1 MKFTAFRWAGVALVA
16 AVALVLL
23 APSIAS
29 TAPVPR
35 IVSVDIEGNVHV
47 PTATIMGVVE
57 AHPGEQFNPRIV
69 QGDLQRINALGY
81 FAAIAPPLIRQRPG
95 GIAITYRVVEN
106 PVITK
111 IVFTGNQHVPS
122 DTILALMD
130 LAVGQVFNTNTFR
143 SDVLKINNYYERI
156 GYGGQVPTHVKNI
169 NLDPATG
176 VLSLDILEGLTIVAC
191 QKPGMVGEPV
201 CLTGDHVLPPNLIF
215 PALSVK
221 PGVVYSDDLRD
232 KDVDALK
239 HLYEDKFHLELG
251 NFVGGI
257 DPSTIDLKNDTAQV
271 TYEVDVMRVSVVEI
285 TGNTRTKDIVIRRD
299 LRVVPGM
306 VVNTDAIKADYERLN
321 QTQYFSKVEPDIK
334 PGPDARKPQDVT
346 LVWHVT
352 EQRTA
357 SASVGF
363 GYSGGLT
370 GEGLYGT
377 LGLSDN
383 NLHGTG
389 NGVSIQ
395 FQGGAR
401 THLAQIQGSIPYL
414 GNTPQSERYSVTGS
428 VFASGTTYYYP
439 IYEDT
444 SKAIPTI
451 PSVGGTPVPIP
462 VTLYSST
469 SSAQVSNAVATSVS
483 DSNGVTAQLGRRLSD
498 YTQVTAGVT
507 GEVIKYDTTV
517 PSPYYFE
524 SYQPNIFIG
533 PTPSPLNSSLNYN
546 NGSFGIAASSIANV
560 NTGLPYRLDMFNLGL
575 QIVTTD
581 DPYNPRVGWKASL
594 SESLSGPEIA
604 SSFRFTQS
612 ILDVAKFL
620 PILKRATFGVHLV
633 GDTSSG
639 VIPPSSLFV
648 FSDQQMRGYNQ
659 VFYGTDAVLG
669 QVELRQPVLASGQL
683 SVAIFADGLDYRIR
697 GAQPLLDPYT
707 NRITGYPS
715 RWTYLTDAGVGL
727 RFDVP
732 QLGLHTVRI
741 DFARGYNGFHTSF
754 GIGQSF

>member
-1 MKFTAFRWAGVALVA
+1 MSVELRRVRRSPFRWAGVVL
-16 AVALVLL
+16 AVAVIVAVL
-23 APSIAS
+23 APSTGR
-29 TAPVPR
+29 TAPVPK
-35 IVSVDIEGNVHV
+35 IVAVDVEGNVHV
-47 PTATIMGVVE
+47 PTATIMAVVE
-57 AHPGEQFNPRIV
+57 AHAGQPFDARVI
-69 QGDLQRINALGY
+69 QGDLSRINALGY
-81 FAAIAPPLIRQRPG
+81 FAALAPPLIRQRPG

-111 IVFTGNQHVPS
+111 IVFNGNQHVPS
-122 DTILALMD
+122 DTLLALMD

-156 GYGGQVPTHVKNI
+156 GYGGQVPTHVKDI

-176 VLSLDILEGLTIVAC
+176 TLTLQVQEGLTVRSVII
-191 QKPGMVGEPV
+191 G
-201 CLTGDHVLPPNLIF
+201 GDPLLPPTIIT
-215 PALSVK
+215 PVLSVK
-221 PGVVYSDDLRD
+221 PGVEYSDDLRD
-232 KDVDALK
+232 KDVQALK
-239 HLYEDKFHLELG
+239 HLYEDKYHLELG
-251 NFVGGI
+251 NFEGGI
-257 DPSTIDLKNDTAQV
+257 DPSSIDLQHGTAV
-271 TYEVDVMRVSVVEI
+271 VKYDIYVMRVAVVQI
-285 TGNTRTKDIVIRRD
+285 TGNTRTKDQVIRRD

-334 PGPDARKPQDVT
+334 PGPDPKNPQDVT

-389 NGVSIQ
+389 DGLSIQ
-395 FQGGAR
+395 FQGGSR

-414 GNTPQSERYSVTGS
+414 GNTPQSQKYSLTGS
-428 VFASGTTYYYP
+428 IFASGTTYYYP
-439 IYEDT
+439 IYEDVGT
-444 SKAIPTI
+444 NTI
-451 PSVGGTPVPIP
+451 KPAPSVGGTPVPIP

-469 SSAQVSNAVATSVS
+469 SSSQVTNAVATSVS
-483 DSNGVTAQLGRRLSD
+483 DSDGVTAQIGRRLSD
-498 YTQVTAGVT
+498 YTILNAGVT
-507 GEVIKYDTTV
+507 TEIIKYDTTV

-524 SYQPNIFIG
+524 SYQPNIFAG
-533 PTPSPLNSSLNYN
+533 PTPNPLNSSLTTQ

-560 NTGLPYRLDMFNLGL
+560 NTGLPYRLNLMTFGART
-575 QIVTTD
+575 VTTD
-581 DPYNPRVGWKASL
+581 DPYNPRTGINASI
-594 SESLSGPEIA
+594 SESYSAPAIG
-604 SSFRFTQS
+604 SSFTFTQTT
-612 ILDVAKFL
+612 LDMARFFPVL
-620 PILKRATFGVHLV
+620 RSATFGIHFV
-633 GDTSSG
+633 GDTSTG
-639 VIPPSSLFV
+639 VIPPSSLFT

-659 VFYGTDAVLG
+659 VFYGTDAILG
-669 QVELRQPVLASGQL
+669 QAELRYPLLNSGQL
-683 SVAIFADGLDYRIR
+683 SIAVFGDELDYRIR
-697 GAQPLLDPYT
+697 GAQPILDPYT
-707 NRITGYPS
+707 NRITSYPS
-715 RWTYLTDAGVGL
+715 QWTYFGDMGVGL

-732 QLGLHTVRI
+732 QLGLHTVRV

>member
-1 MKFTAFRWAGVALVA
+1 MNPTHRWIATSFAL
-16 AVALVLL
+16 AVALAVL
-23 APSIAS
+23 APSTAR
-29 TAPVPR
+29 TAPVPK

-57 AHPGEQFNPRIV
+57 ARPGQPFNPRVV
-69 QGDLQRINALGY
+69 QADLQHINALGY
-81 FAAIAPPLIRQRPG
+81 FAALAPPLVRQRPG

-106 PVITK
+106 PVITA
-111 IVFTGNQHVPS
+111 ITFGGNSHVPG
-122 DTILALMD
+122 DTLLALMD
-130 LAVGQVFNTNTFR
+130 TAVGQVFNTNTFR

-176 VLSLDILEGLTIVAC
+176 ALRIDVLEGLTVKEVLI
-191 QKPGMVGEPV
+191 G
-201 CLTGDHVLPPNLIF
+201 GDTVLPPTLIM
-215 PALSVK
+215 PVLNVK
-221 PGVVYSDDLRD
+221 AGVVYSDDLRD

-239 HLYEDKFHLELG
+239 HLYEDKWHLELG

-257 DPSTIDLKNDTAQV
+257 DPASIDLQNDTAIVKYQI
-271 TYEVDVMRVSVVEI
+271 YVMRVAVVEI
-285 TGNTRTKDIVIRRD
+285 TGNTRTKDQVIRRQ

-306 VVNTDAIKADYERLN
+306 VVNTDLIKADYERLN
-321 QTQYFSKVEPDIK
+321 QTQYFSKVDPDIK

-414 GNTPQSERYSVTGS
+414 GTTQNSQKYSLTGS
-428 VFASGTTYYYP
+428 VFSSGTTYYYP

-444 SKAIPTI
+444 TRAIPSI
-451 PSVGGTPVPIP
+451 PSSKGTPVPIP

-469 SSAQVSNAVATSVS
+469 TTSEVSGTYATSLS
-483 DSNGVTAQLGRRLSD
+483 DSNGVQAELGRRLSD
-498 YTQVTAGVT
+498 YTQVYAGMTA
-507 GEVIKYDTTV
+507 EVIKYNTTV

-524 SYQPNIFIG
+524 SYQPNIFVG
-533 PTPSPLNSSLNYN
+533 PTPSPLNSSLTYN

-560 NTGLPYRLDMFNLGL
+560 NTGLPYRLDLAQL
-575 QIVTTD
+575 RYHAITTD
-581 DPYNPRVGWKASL
+581 DPYNPRRGWNTTL
-594 SESLSGPEIA
+594 SESYSAPSIG
-604 SSFRFTQS
+604 SSFKFTQTT
-612 ILDVAKFL
+612 LDAARFF
-620 PILKRATFGVHLV
+620 PMLKRATLGVHLV
-633 GDTSSG
+633 GDTSTG

-669 QVELRQPVLASGQL
+669 QIELRQPVLASGQL
-683 SVAIFADGLDYRIR
+683 SVAVFADELDYHIR

-715 RWTYLTDAGVGL
+715 DWTYLGDAGFGL

-754 GIGQSF
+754 GLGQSF

>member
-1 MKFTAFRWAGVALVA
+1 MSVDLRRARRSPFRWAGIALGA
-16 AVALVLL
+16 AVIVAVL
-23 APSIAS
+23 APSTAR
-29 TAPVPR
+29 TAPVPK
-35 IVSVDIEGNVHV
+35 IVAVDVEGNVHV
-47 PTATIMGVVE
+47 PTATIMAVVE
-57 AHPGEQFNPRIV
+57 AHAGQPFDPRVI
-69 QGDLQRINALGY
+69 QGDLSRINALGY
-81 FAAIAPPLIRQRPG
+81 FAALAPPLIRQRPG

-111 IVFTGNQHVPS
+111 IIFNGNQHVPS
-122 DTILALMD
+122 DTLLALMD

-156 GYGGQVPTHVKNI
+156 GYGGQVPTHVKDI

-176 VLSLDILEGLTIVAC
+176 TLTLQVQEGLTVRHVII
-191 QKPGMVGEPV
+191 G
-201 CLTGDHVLPPNLIF
+201 GDPLLPPTVIT
-215 PALSVK
+215 PVLSVK
-221 PGVVYSDDLRD
+221 PGVEYSDDLRD
-232 KDVDALK
+232 KDVQALK

-251 NFVGGI
+251 NFEGGI
-257 DPSTIDLKNDTAQV
+257 DPSSIDLQHGTADV
-271 TYEVDVMRVSVVEI
+271 KYDIYVMRVAVVQI
-285 TGNTRTKDIVIRRD
+285 TGNTRTKDQVIRRD

-334 PGPDARKPQDVT
+334 PGPDPKSPQDVT

-389 NGVSIQ
+389 NGLSIQ
-395 FQGGAR
+395 FQGGSR
-401 THLAQIQGSIPYL
+401 THLAQIQGSIPFL
-414 GNTPQSERYSVTGS
+414 GNTPQSQKYSMTGS
-428 VFASGTTYYYP
+428 IFSSGTTYYYP
-439 IYEDT
+439 IYEDVGT
-444 SKAIPTI
+444 NTI
-451 PSVGGTPVPIP
+451 KPAPSVGGTPVPIP

-469 SSAQVSNAVATSVS
+469 SSSQVTNAVATSVS
-483 DSNGVTAQLGRRLSD
+483 DSDGITAQLGRRLSD
-498 YTQVTAGVT
+498 YTILTGGVT
-507 GEVIKYDTTV
+507 TEIIKYDTTV

-524 SYQPNIFIG
+524 SYQPNIFAG
-533 PTPSPLNSSLNYN
+533 PTPNPLNSSLTTQ

-560 NTGLPYRLDMFNLGL
+560 NTGLPYRLDLMTFGART
-575 QIVTTD
+575 VTTD
-581 DPYNPRVGWKASL
+581 DPYNPRTGINASIN
-594 SESLSGPEIA
+594 ESYSAPSIG
-604 SSFRFTQS
+604 SSFTFTQTT
-612 ILDVAKFL
+612 LDMARFF
-620 PILKRATFGVHLV
+620 PILHNATLGVHFV
-633 GDTSSG
+633 GDGSTG
-639 VIPPSSLFV
+639 VIPPSSLFT

-683 SVAIFADGLDYRIR
+683 SIAIFGDELDYRIR
-697 GAQPLLDPYT
+697 GAQPILDPYT
-707 NRITGYPS
+707 NRITSYPS
-715 RWTYLTDAGVGL
+715 QWTYFGDMGVGL

-732 QLGLHTVRI
+732 QLGLHTVRV

>member
-1 MKFTAFRWAGVALVA
+1 VTPTYRWAGA
-16 AVALVLL
+16 ALVLFVVL
-23 APSIAS
+23 AIVAPSTAR

-47 PTATIMGVVE
+47 PTATIMDVVE
-57 AHPGEQFNPRIV
+57 AHPGMPFDPRIV

-81 FAAIAPPLIRQRPG
+81 FAALAPPLIRQRPG

-111 IVFTGNQHVPS
+111 INFNGNQHVPG
-122 DTILALMD
+122 DTLLALMD
-130 LAVGQVFNTNTFR
+130 TAVGQVFNTNTFR

-156 GYGGQVPTHVKNI
+156 GYGGQVPTHVKDI
-169 NLDPATG
+169 NLDPSTG
-176 VLSLDILEGLTIVAC
+176 TLTLSILEGLTVKNVEI
-191 QKPGMVGEPV
+191 G
-201 CLTGDHVLPPNLIF
+201 GDPLLPPTLIM
-215 PALSVK
+215 PVLSVK
-221 PGVVYSDDLRD
+221 PGVTYSDDLRD
-232 KDVDALK
+232 KDVQALK
-239 HLYEDKFHLELG
+239 HLYEDKYHLELG

-257 DPSTIDLKNDTAQV
+257 DPSTIDLKNDTADV
-271 TYEVDVMRVSVVEI
+271 KYDIYVMRVAVVEI
-285 TGNTRTKDIVIRRD
+285 TGNTRTKDQVIRRQ

-306 VVNTDAIKADYERLN
+306 VVNEDAIKADYERLN

-334 PGPDARKPQDVT
+334 PGPDPRKPQDVT

-357 SASVGF
+357 SAQVGF

-389 NGVSIQ
+389 NGLSIQ
-395 FQGGAR
+395 FEGGAR
-401 THLAQIQGSIPYL
+401 THLAQIQGTIPYL
-414 GNTPQSERYSVTGS
+414 GNTENSQKYSVTGS
-428 VFASGTTYYYP
+428 LFSSGTTFYYP

-444 SKAIPTI
+444 TSTI
-451 PSVGGTPVPIP
+451 PSIPSPHGTPVPIP

-469 SSAQVSNAVATSVS
+469 SAAEVSNAVATSVS
-483 DSNGVTAQLGRRLSD
+483 DSNGIQAELGRRLSD
-498 YTQVTAGVT
+498 YTQVLAQVT
-507 GEVIKYDTTV
+507 GEVIKYNTTV

-524 SYQPNIFIG
+524 SYQPNIFVG
-533 PTPSPLNSSLNYN
+533 PTPNPLNSSLAYY

-560 NTGLPYRLDMFNLGL
+560 NTGLPYRLDMFTLIGRT
-575 QIVTTD
+575 VTTD
-581 DPYNPRVGWKASL
+581 DPYNPRRGVNASL
-594 SESLSGPEIA
+594 SETFSAPSVG
-604 SSFRFTQS
+604 SSFTFTQTT
-612 ILDVAKFL
+612 LDVARFF
-620 PILKRATFGVHLV
+620 PILKSATLGLHVV
-633 GDTSSG
+633 GDTSTG

-648 FSDQQMRGYNQ
+648 FSDQQVRGYNQ

-669 QVELRQPVLASGQL
+669 QIEVRQPVLASGQL
-683 SVAIFADGLDYRIR
+683 SVAVFADELDYHIR

-715 RWTYLTDAGVGL
+715 DWTYLGDVGVGL

-732 QLGLHTVRI
+732 QLGLHVVRI

-754 GIGQSF
+754 GLGQSF

>member
-1 MKFTAFRWAGVALVA
+1 MHGDFRRVHRTPFRWVGAAL
-16 AVALVLL
+16 AVAVAIVLL
-23 APSIAS
+23 APSMAR
-29 TAPVPR
+29 TAPVPK
-35 IVSVDIEGNVHV
+35 IVAVDVEGNVHV
-47 PTATIMGVVE
+47 PTATIMAVVE
-57 AHPGEQFNPRIV
+57 AHPGQPFSATVV

-111 IVFTGNQHVPS
+111 IVFAGNLHVPS
-122 DTILALMD
+122 DTLLALMD

-169 NLDPATG
+169 DLDPATG
-176 VLSLDILEGLTIVAC
+176 ALTLQIQEGLTIRRVII
-191 QKPGMVGEPV
+191 G
-201 CLTGDHVLPPNLIF
+201 GDPLLPPTLTL
-215 PALSVK
+215 PVLSVK
-221 PGVVYSDDLRD
+221 PGVEYSDGLRD
-232 KDVDALK
+232 HDVQALK
-239 HLYEDKFHLELG
+239 HLYEDKYHLELG
-251 NFVGGI
+251 NFEGGI
-257 DPSTIDLKNDTAQV
+257 DPSSINLQTGTADV
-271 TYEVDVMRVSVVEI
+271 KYDIYVMRVAVVQI
-285 TGNTRTKDIVIRRD
+285 TGNTRTKDQVIRRQ

-321 QTQYFSKVEPDIK
+321 QTQYFSKVEPDIR
-334 PGPDARKPQDVT
+334 PGPDPRKPQNVT

-370 GEGLYGT
+370 GQGLYGT

-395 FQGGAR
+395 FEGGAR

-414 GNTPQSERYSVTGS
+414 GSTPRSQRYSLTGS
-428 VFASGTTYYYP
+428 IFSSGTTYYYP
-439 IYEDT
+439 VYQIT
-444 SKAIPTI
+444 GANTI
-451 PSVGGTPVPIP
+451 KPVPSVGGTPVPVP

-469 SSAQVSNAVATSVS
+469 NSAQVTNAYATSVS
-483 DSNGVTAQLGRRLSD
+483 NSNGFTAQLGRRLSD
-498 YTQVTAGVT
+498 YTQLLGGVT
-507 GEVIKYDTTV
+507 TEIIKYNTTV

-524 SYQPNIFIG
+524 SFQPNIFAG
-533 PTPSPLNSSLNYN
+533 PTPNPLNSSLTTN

-560 NTGLPYRLDMFNLGL
+560 NTGLPYRLDMLTLGGR
-575 QIVTTD
+575 IVTTD
-581 DPYNPRVGWKASL
+581 DPYNPRRGTNFSL
-594 SESLSGPEIA
+594 NETFSAPSIG
-604 SSFRFTQS
+604 SSFTFTQTT
-612 ILDVAKFL
+612 LDVSRFF
-620 PILKRATFGVHLV
+620 PILQRATIGVHFL
-633 GDTSSG
+633 GDTSTG

-659 VFYGTDAVLG
+659 VFYGTDALLG
-669 QVELRQPVLASGQL
+669 QVELREPLMASGQL
-683 SVAIFADGLDYRIR
+683 SIAVFGDELDYRIR
-697 GAQPLLDPYT
+697 GAQPILNPYT

-715 RWTYLTDAGVGL
+715 QWTYFGDVGVGL

-732 QLGLHTVRI
+732 QLGLHTVRV

>member
-1 MKFTAFRWAGVALVA
+1 MTPTSRWAGVALVLC
-16 AVALVLL
+16 VALAVV
-23 APSIAS
+23 APQAAR

-47 PTATIMGVVE
+47 PTATIMAVVE
-57 AHPGEQFNPRIV
+57 AHPGEPFDPRIV

-81 FAAIAPPLIRQRPG
+81 FAALAPPLIRQRPG

-111 IVFTGNQHVPS
+111 IVFNGNQHVPS
-122 DTILALMD
+122 DTLLALMD
-130 LAVGQVFNTNTFR
+130 TAVGQVFNTNTFR
-143 SDVLKINNYYERI
+143 SDILKINNYYERI
-156 GYGGQVPTHVKNI
+156 GYGGQVPTHVKDI
-169 NLDPATG
+169 NLDPSTG
-176 VLSLDILEGLTIVAC
+176 ALTLTILEGLTIRGVVIGGDPLLP
-191 QKPGMVGEPV
+191 QTLIRPV
-201 CLTGDHVLPPNLIF
+201 
-215 PALSVK
+215 LSVK
-221 PGVVYSDDLRD
+221 PGVVYSDGLRD
-232 KDVDALK
+232 RDVQALK
-239 HLYEDKFHLELG
+239 HLYEDKWHLELG

-257 DPSTIDLKNDTAQV
+257 DPSSIDLKNDTAIV
-271 TYEVDVMRVSVVEI
+271 KYDIYVMRVAVVEI
-285 TGNTRTKDIVIRRD
+285 TGNTRTKDQVIRRQ

-306 VVNTDAIKADYERLN
+306 VVNSDAIKADYERLN

-334 PGPDARKPQDVT
+334 PGPDPRKPQDVT

-357 SASVGF
+357 SAQVGF

-395 FQGGAR
+395 FEGGAR
-401 THLAQIQGSIPYL
+401 THLAQIQGSIPYF
-414 GNTPQSERYSVTGS
+414 GNTPASQRYSITGGIFS
-428 VFASGTTYYYP
+428 SGTTYYYP
-439 IYEDT
+439 VYEDT
-444 SKAIPTI
+444 SRTI
-451 PSVGGTPVPIP
+451 PSIPAPHGTPVPIP
-462 VTLYSST
+462 VTLYSS
-469 SSAQVSNAVATSVS
+469 SNAAQVSGIVATSLS
-483 DSNGVTAQLGRRLSD
+483 DSNGVQLQVGRRMSD
-498 YTQVTAGVT
+498 YTIISLGGT
-507 GEVIKYDTTV
+507 GEVIKYNTTV

-524 SYQPNIFIG
+524 SYQPNIFVG
-533 PTPSPLNSSLNYN
+533 PTPNPLNSSLTYN

-560 NTGLPYRLDMFNLGL
+560 NTGLPYRLDIAQLVGRV
-575 QIVTTD
+575 VTTD
-581 DPYNPRVGWKASL
+581 DPYNPRTGWNASL
-594 SESLSGPEIA
+594 SESYSAPAIG
-604 SSFRFTQS
+604 SSFKFTQTT
-612 ILDVAKFL
+612 LDVARFF
-620 PILKRATFGVHLV
+620 PILRRATLGFHLV
-633 GDTSSG
+633 GDMSTG

-669 QVELRQPVLASGQL
+669 QVEVRQPVLASGQF
-683 SVAIFADGLDYRIR
+683 SVAFFADGLDYHIR

-707 NRITGYPS
+707 NRITGYPAS
-715 RWTYLTDAGVGL
+715 WTYLGDVGFGL

-754 GIGQSF
+754 GLGQSF